1 MNNAVNHVTVWGNI
15 GARKSYATKV
25 SCMILSTGKNETSF
39 RASRIAVAACCLAC
53 ISVPA
58 TAADLQG
65 SSVQDAYIAG
75 QLTAILEREWKWP
88 SGSYDLLVKDG
99 IAYIN
104 TDRDGLS
111 QSFPEVSTLGVRG
124 LVDVHVE
131 LSAAKSETA
140 PASQL
145 LPRAYSFLGLT
156 ELTEAFPVGDLFSH
170 LIADP
175 KQPQL
180 FASMRQY
187 DIGTTESITLETNS
201 VTVGAVGFGDTF
213 GLYRRDGSTPGN
225 GLQISISAGIFA
237 QFNLDAQSDDLVNA
251 DYVVGFP
258 VSYRHGHHSA
268 RLRLYH
274 QSSHLG
280 DEFLLNYQPERV
292 NLSYEALE
300 LLYSYD
306 WNAWRGYVGGEHII
320 SIEPASF
327 KNNSLHGG
335 VEFRSGL
342 GHNRRGQWLGGI
354 DLKSYEEHD
363 WHVDWSL
370 KAGYEFNAASRAQR
384 LRILAEA
391 YKGFSPHGQF
401 YNTRSDYFGI
411 GFYFGY

>member
-1 MNNAVNHVTVWGNI
+1 MRPEITHKLRRSGF
-15 GARKSYATKV
+15 
-25 SCMILSTGKNETSF
+25 L
-39 RASRIAVAACCLAC
+39 AVAVCFL
-53 ISVPA
+53 SYPGTPA
-58 TAADLQG
+58 QAADLQG

-88 SGSYDLLVKDG
+88 PGSYELLVKDG

-104 TDRDGLS
+104 TESASLTP
-111 QSFPEVSTLGVRG
+111 SFPEASTLGVRG
-124 LVDVHVE
+124 LVDLHVQ
-131 LSAAKSETA
+131 LSAADSGNTQA
-140 PASQL
+140 RQSV
-145 LPRAYSFLGLT
+145 PRAYSFLGLT
-156 ELTEAFPVGDLFSH
+156 ELTEAFPVGDLFAH

-180 FASMRQY
+180 FASMRKY
-187 DIGTTESITLETNS
+187 EIGSTGSITLETNR

-213 GLYRRDGSTPGN
+213 GLYRRDGSAPGN
-225 GLQISISAGIFA
+225 GLQVSISAGIFA
-237 QFNLDAQSDDLVNA
+237 QFNLDAESDDLVNA

-258 VSYRHGHHSA
+258 VSYRHGQHSA

-280 DEFLLNYQPERV
+280 DEFLLNYQPERI

-306 WNAWRGYVGGEHII
+306 WNAWRGYIGGEHII

-342 GHNRRGQWLGGI
+342 GHKRRGQWLGGI

-370 KAGYEFNAASRAQR
+370 KAGYEFNAASQAQR